1 MNETEIQEGDLAEL
15 IGLKHFHQIIRIK
28 SGETIQSHIGLI
40 KMDDLIGKPWG
51 SMEKSH
57 NGNTFFVLQP
67 ALSDLIK
74 NVPRNTQI
82 LYPKDIGFLI
92 LNLAIGT
99 GKRVIEAGTGSG
111 ALTIALANAV
121 GDEGKIYSYEI
132 RPEMQKVAIE
142 NLQYTG
148 FDSRVE
154 FKIRDIA
161 ERFDEKNVDAIFLDV
176 PNAYDYL
183 FQVRKSLKPGG
194 FFGSILPTMNQVV
207 LLLDAFKRE
216 SFVFVEVC
224 EIFIR
229 YYQTDADRFR
239 PADRMVGHTG
249 FLIFSRMVQKGNDSK
264 NQSKFRIDEKNDEI
278 SESVIL

>member
-1 MNETEIQEGDLAEL
+1 MDENGIQEGDLAEL
-15 IGLKHFHQIIRIK
+15 IGSKHFHQIVRIK
-28 SGETIQSHIGLI
+28 AGDTIQSHIGLI
-40 KMDDLIGKPWG
+40 KTDDLIGKPWG
-51 SMEKSH
+51 SIEKSH
-57 NGNTFFVLQP
+57 NGNTFYVLQP

-74 NVPRNTQI
+74 HVPRNTQI
-82 LYPKDIGFLI
+82 LYPKDIGFLL
-92 LNLAIGT
+92 LNLAIGA

-121 GDEGKIYSYEI
+121 GDEGKVYSYEI

-142 NLQYTG
+142 NLQNAG
-148 FDSRVE
+148 FDSRVQ

-161 ERFDEKNVDAIFLDV
+161 DGFDEKNVDAIFLDV

-183 FQVRKSLKPGG
+183 SQVRKSLKPGG

-207 LLLDAFKRE
+207 LLLEAFKKE
-216 SFVFVEVC
+216 SFAFVEVC
-224 EIFIR
+224 EILIR

-249 FLIFSRMVQKGNDSK
+249 FLIFARMIQKNTAISA
-264 NQSKFRIDEKNDEI
+264 QRFEI
-278 SESVIL
+278 

>member
-1 MNETEIQEGDLAEL
+1 LGSHGAAWKKVTMAILFCFATCSIRFNQECPP
-15 IGLKHFHQIIRIK
+15 KY
-28 SGETIQSHIGLI
+28 
-40 KMDDLIGKPWG
+40 
-51 SMEKSH
+51 
-57 NGNTFFVLQP
+57 
-67 ALSDLIK
+67 SDS
-74 NVPRNTQI
+74 VS
-82 LYPKDIGFLI
+82 KDIGFLI

-161 ERFDEKNVDAIFLDV
+161 EGFDEKNVDAIFLDV

-249 FLIFSRMVQKGNDSK
+249 FSNFFQNGSK
-264 NQSKFRIDEKNDEI
+264 KQ
-278 SESVIL
+278 